1 MHFFLRR
8 LSLFVFIFALLFVLV
23 KNDALAVC
31 IGSTPG
37 SCGTGYTCSCP
48 LDVNGN
54 YNCGCVPTVP
64 GQESC
69 GSTICAVGYVCQSIS
84 PSGWGN
90 CVPASG
96 GGGVGS
102 CDWSQ
107 VNCPPGT
114 NPDYNQLIS
123 SYCGKITYC
132 PGPGTAQTKGDCGDC
147 RWIPDCYTD
156 PKTGKETCK
165 EDIWSCTHQLINTYK
180 CVVPATVKPTVVPT
194 ITPTTPPATPVI
206 RAYCSM
212 NKIYTNNWVELTP
225 TAFKGLS
232 AGVQVYFCVNGVTN
246 SSVFDAGRFTING
259 VLRPVTTLNRP
270 GTDDFCDLYTIP
282 ANTYTF
288 KVQGEIH
295 HTVLG
300 WL

>member
-1 MHFFLRR
+1 MKVNVVKIGIFL
-8 LSLFVFIFALLFVLV
+8 LVFGFLILGV
-23 KNDALAVC
+23 KNEIQAVAC
-31 IGSTPG
+31 SGSTPG
-37 SCGTGYTCSCP
+37 TCDTGTTCSCP

-54 YNCGCVPTVP
+54 YNCKCIPTVP

-84 PSGWGN
+84 PTGWGN

-96 GGGVGS
+96 GGGGGS

-114 NPDYNQLIS
+114 SPDYNQLIS

-132 PGPGTAQTKGDCGDC
+132 PGPGTAQTKGDCGNC
-147 RWIPDCYTD
+147 RWVPDCYTD

-165 EDIWSCTHQLINTYK
+165 DDIWACTNQLIKTYK
-180 CVVPATVKPTVVPT
+180 CVVPS
-194 ITPTTPPATPVI
+194 TPVPPTLAPTPI
-206 RAYCSM
+206 PTASCSM

-225 TAFKGLS
+225 TAFKGLTS
-232 AGVQVYFCVNGVTN
+232 GVQVYFCVNGVTN
-246 SSVFDAGRFTING
+246 TNVFDSGRFTING
-259 VLRPVTTLNRP
+259 VLRPVSTLKRP
-270 GTDDFCDLYTIP
+270 GTNDFCDLYTIP
-282 ANTYTF
+282 ANTYSF

-295 HTVLG
+295 HVLLG

>member
-1 MHFFLRR
+1 MKFDLRKFW
-8 LSLFVFIFALLFVLV
+8 LSVVIFTLLFVSV
-23 KNDALAVC
+23 KNDVFAATCTAPSGNCYVPAGVGVDPSTGELCSNDHWTTC
-31 IGSTPG
+31 I
-37 SCGTGYTCSCP
+37 
-48 LDVNGN
+48 
-54 YNCGCVPTVP
+54 
-64 GQESC
+64 Q
-69 GSTICAVGYVCQSIS
+69 GYVCSIS
-84 PSGWGN
+84 DSGPGKTGA
-90 CVPASG
+90 CVKPG
-96 GGGVGS
+96 TNPGT

-107 VNCPPGT
+107 SNCPPGT
-114 NPDYNQLIS
+114 NPDYNQLLS

-180 CVVPATVKPTVVPT
+180 CVVPATVQPTVVPTVVPT
-194 ITPTTPPATPVI
+194 ISPTRPPSSIVTK
-206 RAYCSM
+206 AYCSM

-246 SSVFDAGRFTING
+246 SSVFDSGRFTING
-259 VLRPVTTLNRP
+259 VLRPETTLNRP
-270 GTDDFCDLYTIP
+270 GSDDFCDLYTIP
-282 ANTYTF
+282 ANTYSF